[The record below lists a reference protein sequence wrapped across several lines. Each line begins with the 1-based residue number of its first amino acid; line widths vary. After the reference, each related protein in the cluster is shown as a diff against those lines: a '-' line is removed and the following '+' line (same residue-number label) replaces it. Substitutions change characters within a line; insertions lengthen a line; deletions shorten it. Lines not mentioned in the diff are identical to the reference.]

1 MFYNQSQPTSRFKFQ
16 ISDLNTSRS
25 FGKLINSMNLA
36 CRLQRLLVK
45 LQPRVA
51 RFVFAAGV
59 LAATMQFAPAISADY
74 EQGVRAWDAERYHEA
89 VLLWTK
95 ATNEE
100 DAEAMLAMGR
110 AYHQGLGVLQDYV
123 EAYKWFN
130 LAASRGIVD
139 AVSLRDAVA
148 SEMSA
153 DERSEARK
161 LAREWKPGV
170 IAEQPAVVDTA
181 SELPSPDAEKVTAVE
196 KVTLTRDAIQE
207 SQTLLAKMGY
217 QPGTADGIWGPKTS
231 SAFRS
236 FLRDVGLPET
246 DTLTLETLKL
256 MRKHAATSPSQQAS
270 GPETSSSILFHFAS
284 IGFDIGLNHVL
295 KSGIDINV
303 TDERGWTALMHAV
316 KNGNSKTAKYLV
328 EAGANTQVRAHD
340 GTTAASLAYDSENNE
355 LIQLLTTKTSVTQ
368 DQNQFV
374 DKPSQTRPVD
384 IGTLLFG
391 VLQGENSGTQ
401 SALEKAS
408 AEFEVKMGRKPSV
421 RAMDEYGRTDLHWAA
436 VLNLAPLAEALIGEG
451 MIVDKPDRTYG
462 ATPLHYASSVDG
474 AATARVLIAYGAE
487 IDRRDW
493 SGKTSLHFSAQVNAS
508 DMARILISNGA
519 DIEARD
525 RTGGTPLHDAAKNN
539 SVDVAEVLISSG
551 ANLEA
556 RDQNY
561 NTPLNFATPRSDVQY
576 LLISRGA
583 SIF

>member
-1 MFYNQSQPTSRFKFQ
+1 MFHNQSQPISKLKFR
-16 ISDLNTSRS
+16 IRDLYALRS
-25 FGKLINSMNLA
+25 FGKYINSTNLA
-36 CRLQRLLVK
+36 CGLHCLLVK
-45 LQPRVA
+45 LQPRTA
-51 RFVFAAGV
+51 SFV
-59 LAATMQFAPAISADY
+59 LAAGALAVTIQFAPAVSADY
-74 EQGVRAWDAERYHEA
+74 EQGLQAWDAESYHEA

-95 ATNEE
+95 AANEE

-130 LAASRGIVD
+130 LAASRGIVE
-139 AVSLRDAVA
+139 AVSLRDTVA

-153 DERSEARK
+153 EERAEARK
-161 LAREWKPGV
+161 LAREWKPDV
-170 IAEQPAVVDTA
+170 IAEQPSVTDTA
-181 SELPSPDAEKVTAVE
+181 PQVPSQAAEKATTAEKVT
-196 KVTLTRDAIQE
+196 LSRDAIRE
-207 SQTLLAKMGY
+207 SQTLLAQMGY

-246 DTLTLETLKL
+246 DALNSETLNL
-256 MRKHAATSPSQQAS
+256 MRDHAATTSSQQAS

-303 TDERGWTALMHAV
+303 SDERGWTALMHAV
-316 KNGNSKTAKYLV
+316 KNGNLKTAKYLV

-355 LIQLLTTKTSVTQ
+355 LIQLLTAKTSAAQ

-391 VLQGENSGTQ
+391 VLQGENTATQ
-401 SALEKAS
+401 SALDKAS

-421 RAMDEYGRTDLHWAA
+421 RAMDQHGRTDLHWAA
-436 VLNLAPLAEALIGEG
+436 VLNLPALAEALIGEG

-474 AATARVLIAYGAE
+474 AAAARVLIAYGAE
-487 IDRRDW
+487 IDRSDW

-508 DMARILISNGA
+508 DMARLLISNGA

-576 LLISRGA
+576 LLIARGA